1 MKRNFRA
8 SSNFAVFGLLL
19 LLGFSFATGARAQE
33 RAIASRTADVD
44 GVRLQYLTAGKGRR

>member
-19 LLGFSFATGARAQE
+19 LLGFSFATGALAQE
-33 RAIASRTADVD
+33 RAIASRTRTWMAC
-44 GVRLQYLTAGKGRR
+44 ACNI